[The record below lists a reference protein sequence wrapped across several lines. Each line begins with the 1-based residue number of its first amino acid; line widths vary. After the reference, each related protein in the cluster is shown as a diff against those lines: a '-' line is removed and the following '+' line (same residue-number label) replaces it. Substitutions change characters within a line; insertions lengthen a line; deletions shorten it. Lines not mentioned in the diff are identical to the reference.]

1 MYWIFFLFLDEPGK
15 TGTPQIVDYD
25 NIKVDLKW
33 DPPKSDGG
41 SPISKY
47 IIEKKMKN
55 SPDWEKAL
63 EVPGSVTQ
71 TDVADL
77 KERAEYQFRVT
88 AVNKAGPG
96 EPSDPTKMHLVKHR
110 RCKYF
115 SLNFT
120 VSFFGSF
127 PL

>member
-1 MYWIFFLFLDEPGK
+1 M
-15 TGTPQIVDYD
+15 DYD

-55 SPDWEKAL
+55 STEWEKAL
-63 EVPGSVTQ
+63 EVPGNVTQ

-110 RCKYF
+110 RRKF
-115 SLNFT
+115 SSLKSLKNLLTLLKF
-120 VSFFGSF
+120 
-127 PL
+127 